1 MIVAGFGFRSAASV
15 ESLADALRLAGG
27 PKPDLLATLATKAT
41 EPAFEDLAARA
52 ALPTCAIAPDCARA
66 QTTATRSDASLDAHD
81 LASVAEACALAAA
94 GPGARLIVPRVVSG
108 DRLATC
114 AIAEGDQL

>member
-15 ESLADALRLAGG
+15 ESLADALRVACDTT
-27 PKPDLLATLATKAT
+27 PDLLATLETKAT
-41 EPAFEDLAARA
+41 EPAFEGLAAKA
-52 ALPTCAIAPDCARA
+52 ALPTRAVAPDLARA
-66 QTTATRSDASLDAHD
+66 QTTATRSNASLDAHD

-94 GPGARLIVPRVVSG
+94 GPGARLIVPRVISS

-114 AIAEGDQL
+114 AIAKGGKP